1 MLFSSEK
8 KIAFVESTE
17 QLSSFA
23 VLPVSFLNYA
33 WILWGCCFCQQI
45 FMLRTE
51 KSKKVNVTPDRI
63 EWARER
69 YLFWISSPV
78 WETATQDVAAAGHH
92 SDTPVIFNSSMISSV
107 ILLRADRSITGLCV
121 VGIGQTRTVSHLL
134 LALRQSMVIFL
145 RFVFFSESVGGTPVS
160 RAVGSDGSA
169 VSLNQV
175 PCHSDIDMKTHQ
187 LLKSA
192 SQSG

>member
-1 MLFSSEK
+1 MGLPAGGDTTRGACRLLLQAHKSKNVVQFRK
-8 KIAFVESTE
+8 KNCSCRIHRAAVIVRST
-17 QLSSFA
+17 SC
-23 VLPVSFLNYA
+23 FLLELNV

-51 KSKKVNVTPDRI
+51 KSKKVNVTLDRI

-92 SDTPVIFNSSMISSV
+92 SDTPAIFNSSMISSV
-107 ILLRADRSITGLCV
+107 ILLRADRSITGLSV
-121 VGIGQTRTVSHLL
+121 VYIGQTRTVSHLL

-145 RFVFFSESVGGTPVS
+145 RFVSF
-160 RAVGSDGSA
+160 RN
-169 VSLNQV
+169 LW
-175 PCHSDIDMKTHQ
+175 
-187 LLKSA
+187 
-192 SQSG
+192 